1 MSWLTDS
8 LHDFITIWIVV
19 DPISILPAFL
29 ALTPS
34 ADEVTRKLIA
44 LEGALAAFVVLMICV
59 ATGQIVLSA
68 LGISLQILEI
78 SGGLILFLF
87 AAQRVVGRDTLCYTA
102 STHQLPPFQRAIFPI
117 AVPNIAGPGAI
128 LTVILRTDNSR
139 FDLVEQLRTSG
150 AVALVVTG
158 AFFLMIFA
166 VPIVRFIGAGTS
178 NVLRR
183 VTGMIIAAYAVN
195 LVLEGLARWLHLPVL
210 GQP

>member
-1 MSWLTDS
+1 MSWLTVS

-34 ADEVTRKLIA
+34 ADTATRKLIA

-59 ATGQIVLSA
+59 AVGQIALSA

-87 AAQRVVGRDTLCYTA
+87 AAQRVVGRDALSYTA
-102 STHQLPPFQRAIFPI
+102 SPDKLPPFQRAIFPI

-128 LTVILRTDNSR
+128 LTVILR
-139 FDLVEQLRTSG
+139 
-150 AVALVVTG
+150 
-158 AFFLMIFA
+158 
-166 VPIVRFIGAGTS
+166 
-178 NVLRR
+178 
-183 VTGMIIAAYAVN
+183 
-195 LVLEGLARWLHLPVL
+195 
-210 GQP
+210 

>member
-8 LHDFITIWIVV
+8 LHDFVTIWIVV

-34 ADEVTRKLIA
+34 RDGATRKLIA

-59 ATGQIVLSA
+59 VAGQIVLSA

-78 SGGLILFLF
+78 SGGLILFIF
-87 AAQRVVGRDTLCYTA
+87 AAQRVVGRDSLSYTC
-102 STHQLPPFQRAIFPI
+102 TDQLAPFQRAIFPI

-150 AVALVVTG
+150 AVALVVG
-158 AFFLMIFA
+158 SAFFLMIFA

-195 LVLEGLARWLHLPVL
+195 LVLDGLARWLHLPVL